1 MTAGGLAGRFAG
13 LVCDLDG
20 VVYAGDRAIAHA
32 PETLSALNVPVVF
45 ATNNAS
51 RTPHDVGEHLR
62 RLGVDTTDD
71 AVLTS
76 SQAAARVLA
85 RDLPSGSPVLAIGG
99 PGVGEALRAAGL
111 RPVDSDGEL
120 AVAVVQGF
128 GHAVTAADLAEAAHA
143 IRAGARWVATN
154 DDATV
159 PTERGP
165 APGNGS
171 LVAAVRMAVDV
182 DAEVIGKPHP
192 PMYQMAAEVLGIA
205 PSRMIAV
212 GDRLETDIRGAVVT
226 GMSGA
231 LVLTG
236 VHGPADAAAAPRELR
251 PDFIVTDL
259 RGLLEEY
266 PAAVRDGDWYT
277 RGTARARL
285 TADGLVVEGDDIN
298 AVRASLDA
306 LWAAVDAGHLRG
318 DEAGELLTSG

>member
-1 MTAGGLAGRFAG
+1 MTARGLARRYSG

-20 VVYAGDRAIAHA
+20 VVYAGDRAIEHA
-32 PETLSALNVPVVF
+32 PETLNALTVPVIF

-51 RTPHDVGEHLR
+51 RTPHRVGEHLR
-62 RLGVDTTDD
+62 RLGVNTTDE

-76 SQAAARVLA
+76 AQAAARVLA

-111 RPVDSDGEL
+111 RPVGSDGEL
-120 AVAVVQGF
+120 PMAVVQGF
-128 GHAVTAADLAEAAHA
+128 GQAVTAADLAEAAHA

-154 DDATV
+154 DDVTV

-171 LVAAVRMAVDV
+171 LVAAVRMAVEV

-192 PMYQMAAEVLGIA
+192 PMYQMAAEVLGLA
-205 PSRMIAV
+205 PPRMIAV
-212 GDRLETDIRGAVVT
+212 GDRLETDIRGAVAT

-251 PDFIVTDL
+251 PDFIMTDL

-266 PAAVRDGDWYT
+266 PSAARDGDWYI

-285 TADGLVVEGDDIN
+285 TAKGLDVDGDGLD